1 MEKLDI
7 HNIIEIDR
15 IRKLLINH
23 PDLLSMFE
31 ILVIMANNR
40 INQEKIV
47 NKMELEVNIEPDLSS
62 DSEDDILETIKKDLC
77 YYNKND
83 I

>member
-15 IRKLLINH
+15 IRKILINH

-62 DSEDDILETIKKDLC
+62 DSEDDILETI
-77 YYNKND
+77 
-83 I
+83 

>member
-62 DSEDDILETIKKDLC
+62 DSEDDILESI
-77 YYNKND
+77 
-83 I
+83 